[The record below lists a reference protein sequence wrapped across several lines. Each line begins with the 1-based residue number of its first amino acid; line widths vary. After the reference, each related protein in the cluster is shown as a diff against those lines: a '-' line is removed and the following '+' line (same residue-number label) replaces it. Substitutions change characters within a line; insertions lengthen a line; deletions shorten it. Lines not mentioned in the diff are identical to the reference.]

1 MAEAAEAAEAVSGG
15 GNYSYTSGMDKELKQ
30 ILFEIEKKE
39 EYEGALK
46 KLEIY
51 VYENPQNANGWN
63 LIGFA
68 SRKLEQYDNSEIYYS
83 TGLEIDPNHE
93 GILSYQGELYLKT
106 NRYED
111 ALENLAVLNELCNF
125 NCTEKKALAEA
136 IKVYEEENSL

>member
-1 MAEAAEAAEAVSGG
+1 
-15 GNYSYTSGMDKELKQ
+15 MDKVLKQ

-39 EYEGALK
+39 NYEGALK
-46 KLEIY
+46 KLEVY

-63 LIGFA
+63 LIGFT
-68 SRKLEQYDNSEIYYS
+68 SRKLEQYDNSEIYYN

-111 ALENLAVLNELCNF
+111 ALENLAVLDNLCNF

>member
-1 MAEAAEAAEAVSGG
+1 
-15 GNYSYTSGMDKELKQ
+15 MDKVLKQ

-39 EYEGALK
+39 NYEGALK
-46 KLEIY
+46 KLEVY

-68 SRKLEQYDNSEIYYS
+68 SRKLERYEDSEIYYN
-83 TGLEIDPNHE
+83 TGLEIDPTHE

-111 ALENLAVLNELCNF
+111 ALENLAVLDNLCNF